1 MRRRKLLVA
10 LAGLAVVGAAGIV
23 VLWPR
28 SVSRITQENCDRV
41 QVGMSR
47 ADVEAILGP
56 PGDYTTG
63 PVAFGGRVYSSWKL
77 DGTRQFQNEI
87 NGPRY
92 DYLTDS
98 AWLAVTFDD
107 AGQVNARGI
116 ESWTKVNQGPFDN
129 LLWRAKRQWHR
140 WFPE

>member
-1 MRRRKLLVA
+1 MRRRTLLVV
-10 LAGLAVVGAAGIV
+10 LAGLAVVVAAGVV

-28 SVSRITQENCDRV
+28 SVSRITRENCDRIR
-41 QVGMSR
+41 VGMSR

-63 PVAFGGRVYSSWKL
+63 PVAFGSSWNL
-77 DGTRQFQNEI
+77 ISTRQYSPNE
-87 NGPRY
+87 NPARY

-98 AWLAVTFDD
+98 AWFAVTFDD
-107 AGQVNARGI
+107 AGQVNVRGI
-116 ESWTKVNQGPFDN
+116 EYGSKVNQGALEN